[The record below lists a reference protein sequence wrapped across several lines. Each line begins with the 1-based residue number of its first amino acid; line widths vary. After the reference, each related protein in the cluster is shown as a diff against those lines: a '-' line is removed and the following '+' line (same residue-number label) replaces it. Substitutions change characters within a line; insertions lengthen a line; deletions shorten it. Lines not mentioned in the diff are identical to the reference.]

1 MAVSSESLG
10 GTINHTYHKPT
21 RKSNGDWVLIKI
33 QLLLLLYTEIRGCN
47 YAVRREKNQKNRFFI
62 CVAVFGFGTKALLQ
76 AKAIITAY
84 TNKQIKC
91 K

>member
-21 RKSNGDWVLIKI
+21 RKANGDWVLIKI

-47 YAVRREKNQKNRFFI
+47 YAVRREKNQKTDFSY
-62 CVAVFGFGTKALLQ
+62 VLLFSGSVP
-76 AKAIITAY
+76 KPCCRR
-84 TNKQIKC
+84 KPL
-91 K
+91 